1 MPPLF
6 LGQSVTVHSVFLE
19 QDTVLS
25 SKEKPM
31 KILKITFI
39 YFLSQSHLQ
48 SNRRENTNLPLQY
61 Y

>member
-1 MPPLF
+1 MLPLF

-39 YFLSQSHLQ
+39 YLFFVPKSSAI
-48 SNRRENTNLPLQY
+48 
-61 Y
+61 